1 MKFKLSDGAKTI
13 LHVVNALL
21 WIWLIIASWS
31 KDEGLLKITFFV
43 LPFIVFFYLLMGIE
57 KRNEVKAPVPLFY
70 PAIVLFIVWVVSFAL
85 VLSYRGVSVDTS
97 SFILGM
103 HPSMAAALLI
113 FWVGNLL
120 TTALSYVVFFDE
132 SVDEK
137 EWEDFLNEVNKYQK
151 LK

>member
-97 SFILGM
+97 YFILGM